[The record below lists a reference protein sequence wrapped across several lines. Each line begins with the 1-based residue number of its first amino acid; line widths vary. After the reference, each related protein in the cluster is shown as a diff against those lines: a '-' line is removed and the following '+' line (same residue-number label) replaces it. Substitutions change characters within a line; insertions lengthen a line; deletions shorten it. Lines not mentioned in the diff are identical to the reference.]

1 MIWLKRFILEI
12 CIIKMAIVLSKN
24 LKQNQSVRLTPS
36 LRKSIDLLQLSRFEL
51 IKKIENE
58 IIENPFLEKADNTN
72 NLSDLSQFDFDIES
86 KLTLRETLIKQLDEF
101 HLNKKEMEISK
112 LIIGCID
119 ESGELIESIEQIEE
133 ISNFNFNQIE
143 IEDILRDVIHKLNP
157 SGIGFRSHKECIKI
171 QIDNNPNISKNKR
184 ELINIILSNEEL
196 DSLDQIK
203 ELILNN
209 GFSGNDFNAALDNIK
224 NCDLSPGLNY
234 ENTIYIEA
242 DLKLSIKDKG
252 FKVNFKEDGF
262 PLIRLDNELIHDVK
276 KELKSKKN
284 AEILKKINDAKWLL
298 TSVKK
303 RNDTVQKVGEYICSK
318 QIAFFED
325 NTLKINTLGN
335 KEIADEIGIH
345 PSTVSRILRNK
356 YIDTPK
362 GIMPMKSLLI
372 SSVSKTRDISA
383 IQLMKLIEGI
393 VNSEK
398 KPKSDKKIAIEL
410 NKRGFS
416 LARRTISKYRKK
428 NNIPSSRNR

>member
-1 MIWLKRFILEI
+1 
-12 CIIKMAIVLSKN
+12 MAIVLSKN
-24 LKQNQSVRLTPS
+24 LKQNQSVKLTPS
-36 LRKSIDLLQLSRFEL
+36 LKKSIDLLQLSRFEL

-58 IIENPFLEKADNTN
+58 IIENPFLENADNTS

-86 KLTLRETLIKQLDEF
+86 KVTLRETLIKQLDDF
-101 HLNKKEMEISK
+101 HLNKREIKISK

-133 ISNFNFNQIE
+133 ISNFDFNQTE
-143 IEDILRDVIHKLNP
+143 IEENLRDVIHKLNP
-157 SGIGFRSHKECIKI
+157 SGIGFRTHKECIKI
-171 QIDNNPNISKNKR
+171 QIDNNPNILRNER
-184 ELINIILSNEEL
+184 ELLNIILSNEEL
-196 DSLDQIK
+196 DSLQQIK
-203 ELILNN
+203 ELILKN
-209 GFSGNDFNAALDNIK
+209 GFSDIDFNSALNKIK

-234 ENTIYIEA
+234 QNTQYIEA
-242 DLKLSIKDKG
+242 DLKVSIKDKS

-262 PLIRLDNELIHDVK
+262 PLIRLDNELISDVK
-276 KELKSKKN
+276 KELRSKKN
-284 AEILKKINDAKWLL
+284 AELLKKINDAKWLL

-303 RNDTVQKVGEYICSK
+303 RNETVQKVGEYICSK

-325 NTLKINTLGN
+325 NTLKINTLSN
-335 KEIADEIGIH
+335 KEIANEIGVH

-362 GIMPMKSLLI
+362 GIMPLKSLLM
-372 SSVSKTRDISA
+372 SSVSKTRDISP